1 MNEQTLRNCEQL
13 IANRDKLSAA
23 FKWENALMHLSCAEI
38 YLSKGKEV
46 DKDALETCRK
56 LLKNK
61 LGAFSTF
68 RGMVQTPITAMLAVS
83 ENPEELLDNAVKVY
97 ELLKKHFS
105 ASNYL
110 PVAAMMI
117 AQTEEPYRYEQIVT
131 RTHTLY
137 KLMKEK
143 HRFLTSEE
151 DSTFCALMALSE
163 KSDSEL
169 IAEAE
174 KCFTI
179 LKGKGFSANAV
190 QSLGNV
196 LALCDG
202 TAEEKCEKTMQLF
215 DKLKAAK
222 HRYGKEYELP
232 TLGILA
238 MSGEDLDSIVQEMAE
253 IDNWLAKQKGFGMW
267 SGISEQQRL
276 MYAGMIAQKK
286 VVNHDTMQAA
296 AIGGT
301 IAMVV
306 AQQAAMCAILA
317 GTMAATTVS
326 ST

>member
-13 IANRDKLSAA
+13 MENKEKFGAA

-38 YLSKGKEV
+38 YLSKGKAVE
-46 DKDALETCRK
+46 KDALEACKK
-56 LLKNK
+56 LLKTK
-61 LGAFSTF
+61 LGSFSAF
-68 RGMVQTPITAMLAVS
+68 RGMVQTPVTAMLAVN

-97 ELLKKHFS
+97 ELLKKYFS

-110 PVAAMMI
+110 PIAAMMI
-117 AQTEEPYRYEQIVT
+117 AQMAEPYQYEQIAT

-151 DSTFCALMALSE
+151 DSTFCALMALSD

-169 IAEAE
+169 MEEAE

-179 LKGKGFSANAV
+179 LKGKGFSANAI

-196 LALCDG
+196 LTLCEGD
-202 TAEEKCEKTMQLF
+202 AEEKCEKTMQLF

-232 TLGILA
+232 TLGLLA

-253 IDNWLAKQKGFGMW
+253 IDNWLANQKGFGMW

-276 MYAGMIAQKK
+276 MYAGILAQKNF
-286 VVNHDTMQAA
+286 VNHETMQTA
-296 AIGGT
+296 AIGST
-301 IAMVV
+301 VSLMV
-306 AQQAAMCAILA
+306 AEQAAMCAVLA
-317 GTMAATTVS
+317 GTMAVTVA
-326 ST
+326 STN